1 MRTCEVRQFYARKT
15 HLPAHALKTMP
26 IKWSFAMW
34 GLDLIGPLRKA
45 HGDYTHLLVVIDKF
59 SKCIEA
65 RPITNLRSE

>member
-1 MRTCEVRQFYARKT
+1 
-15 HLPAHALKTMP
+15 MP

-34 GLDLIGPLRKA
+34 GLDLIGPIRKA
-45 HGDYTHLLVVIDKF
+45 HGGYTHLLVVIDKF